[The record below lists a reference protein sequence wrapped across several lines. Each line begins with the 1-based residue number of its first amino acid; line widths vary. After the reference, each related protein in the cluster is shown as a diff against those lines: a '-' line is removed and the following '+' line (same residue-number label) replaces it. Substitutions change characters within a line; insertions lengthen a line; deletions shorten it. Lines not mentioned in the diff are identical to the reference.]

1 MMEGAFDIG
10 IAGEMNAAQLRIE
23 QAAC

>member
-1 MMEGAFDIG
+1 MEGAFDIG